1 MKEVVQVKRGRGRP
15 KKVVASVTPKI
26 KTIKPTYIYKSVGLD
41 QNVIQKINALRTKL
55 SEQLGFKVSYSDAI
69 GHLLKIAE
77 SK

>member
-15 KKVVASVTPKI
+15 KKVVASVTSKI

>member
-1 MKEVVQVKRGRGRP
+1 MKEDVQVKRGRGRP

-41 QNVIQKINALRTKL
+41 QNVIQKINALRARL

>member
-41 QNVIQKINALRTKL
+41 QNVIQNFVL
-55 SEQLGFKVSYSDAI
+55 
-69 GHLLKIAE
+69 
-77 SK
+77 

>member
-15 KKVVASVTPKI
+15 KKVVTPVTSKI

-55 SEQLGFKVSYSDAI
+55 SEQLGFKISYSDAV

>member
-15 KKVVASVTPKI
+15 KKVVAPVVSKI
-26 KTIKPTYIYKSVGLD
+26 KTIKPTYIYKSIGLD
-41 QNVIQKINALRTKL
+41 QNVIQKIDAMRTRL
-55 SEQLGFKVSYSDAI
+55 SEQLGFKVSYSDAV

>member
-15 KKVVASVTPKI
+15 KKVATSVTSKI

-41 QNVIQKINALRTKL
+41 QNVIQKIDAMRNRL
-55 SEQLGFKVSYSDAI
+55 SEQLGFKVSYSDAV

>member
-15 KKVVASVTPKI
+15 KKVVASVTSKI

-55 SEQLGFKVSYSDAI
+55 SEQLGFKISYSDAV

>member
-1 MKEVVQVKRGRGRP
+1 MKEVVQVKRGCGRP
-15 KKVVASVTPKI
+15 KKVVAPVIPKI

-41 QNVIQKINALRTKL
+41 QNVIQKIDAMRTKL

>member
-15 KKVVASVTPKI
+15 KKVVAPVVPKI

-41 QNVIQKINALRTKL
+41 QNVIQKINALRARL
-55 SEQLGFKVSYSDAI
+55 SEQLGFKVSYSDAV

>member
-15 KKVVASVTPKI
+15 KTVVAPVVPKI

-55 SEQLGFKVSYSDAI
+55 SEQLGFKISYSDAV

>member
-1 MKEVVQVKRGRGRP
+1 MKEIVQVKRGRGRP
-15 KKVVASVTPKI
+15 KKVVAPVVSKI
-26 KTIKPTYIYKSVGLD
+26 KTIKPTYIYKSIGLD
-41 QNVIQKINALRTKL
+41 QNVIQKIDAMRTRL

>member
-1 MKEVVQVKRGRGRP
+1 MKEDVQVKRGRGRP
-15 KKVVASVTPKI
+15 KKVATSVTSKI
-26 KTIKPTYIYKSVGLD
+26 KTIKPTYIYKSIGLD

-55 SEQLGFKVSYSDAI
+55 SEQLGFKISYSDAV

>member
-15 KKVVASVTPKI
+15 KKVVAPVVPKI

-41 QNVIQKINALRTKL
+41 QNVIQKINAMRTKL

-77 SK
+77 NK